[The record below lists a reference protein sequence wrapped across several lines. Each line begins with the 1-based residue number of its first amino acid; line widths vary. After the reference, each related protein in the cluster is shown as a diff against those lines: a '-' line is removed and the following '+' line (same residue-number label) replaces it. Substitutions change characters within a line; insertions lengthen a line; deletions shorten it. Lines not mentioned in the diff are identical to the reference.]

1 MKVYTV
7 GQAAKLCNVAPRT
20 VANWMDS
27 GNLAGYRLP
36 MSAARR
42 IPHDSLVTF
51 LRQHNMPQATE
62 VETAVIESK

>member
-1 MKVYTV
+1 
-7 GQAAKLCNVAPRT
+7 
-20 VANWMDS
+20 MDS